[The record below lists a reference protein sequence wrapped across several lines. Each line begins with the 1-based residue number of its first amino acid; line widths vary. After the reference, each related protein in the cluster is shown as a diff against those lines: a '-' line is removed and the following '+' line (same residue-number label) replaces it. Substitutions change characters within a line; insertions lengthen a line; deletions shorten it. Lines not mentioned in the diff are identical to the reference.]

1 MGGVVGTTSTAART
15 CSSVGRGS
23 ERGGEGTEAREELA
37 RGDAGEGILE
47 DCLCDSRSIYRRVSA
62 VRVDSRRG
70 RHTHL

>member
-47 DCLCDSRSIYRRVSA
+47 DCLCDSWGI
-62 VRVDSRRG
+62 
-70 RHTHL
+70 